1 MRPFILPMYL
11 SASFLETSLRFLGF
25 VESLVDD
32 KQILAGRLP
41 VARRVAVHAPSKA
54 EFTRPEVLFSA
65 LYFPPARTFFSK
77 PSDGFEKACS
87 GPQQS
92 QGGRSPFIE
101 NP

>member
-1 MRPFILPMYL
+1 
-11 SASFLETSLRFLGF
+11 
-25 VESLVDD
+25 
-32 KQILAGRLP
+32 
-41 VARRVAVHAPSKA
+41 
-54 EFTRPEVLFSA
+54 LFSA